1 MTDPIDL
8 PAGLLEELRAA
19 YAEPPRVYHS
29 WAHVERVLDHVREI
43 AWSQPAEV
51 WLAALFHDAIYVAGA
66 PDNEAK
72 SAALARDA
80 IARWLP
86 DVKVD
91 ADRVAALIELTARH
105 GRLVAADVDPEA
117 ALFLDCDAAVL
128 AAPDEEFARYDAGI
142 AAEWASVVTPEQY
155 RAGRKAFLQRLLD
168 APRIFLSDD
177 FHERLDAAARVNLR
191 FALKRLG

>member
-19 YAEPPRVYHS
+19 YAEPPRPYHS
-29 WAHVERVLDHVREI
+29 WAHIERVLDLVREI

-51 WLAALFHDAIYVAGA
+51 WLAAL
-66 PDNEAK
+66 
-72 SAALARDA
+72 ARDA

-86 DVKVD
+86 DVKLD

-105 GRLVAADVDPEA
+105 GRLTAADVDPEA
-117 ALFLDCDAAVL
+117 ALFLDCDTAVL

-142 AAEWASVVTPEQY
+142 AAEWAAVVTPEQY

-191 FALKRLG
+191 FALKRLA